1 MLKLAGRA
9 MAGIAVVT
17 ATLAGAT
24 SAGAQTP
31 AIIILVRD
39 AGSTAPLSGVQIT
52 LDHRPTGDTTDADG
66 LARLLGTPV
75 GKHMVGLRLLGY
87 TPDSA
92 LVVVTR
98 GKRAMVERQLRV
110 VARVLPGVTTTAEF
124 VDPRL
129 EGFMRRRAKGGGFF
143 FTRGAIDSSHT
154 RTLDQLLR
162 GSTTAGLI
170 RGPGGQVFLASR
182 SAQHEFGICWV
193 QIFLDGA
200 FIYHPSATI
209 DIEHNPPP
217 DLKGLLTSQL
227 EAVEFYPNPA
237 TTPVQFREGDPSCG
251 TLVLWSRMH

>member
-1 MLKLAGRA
+1 MLKRAGRS
-9 MAGIAVVT
+9 MAGIAVVA
-17 ATLAGAT
+17 ATSAGAT
-24 SAGAQTP
+24 SARAQTP
-31 AIIILVRD
+31 AVVILVRD

-66 LARLLGTPV
+66 IARLLDTPV
-75 GKHMVGLRLLGY
+75 GKHVVGLRRLGY
-87 TPDSA
+87 TPVSDSI
-92 LVVVTR
+92 VVIR
-98 GKRAMVERQLRV
+98 GKRAMVERQLRA
-110 VARVLPGVTTTAEF
+110 VARALPGVTTTAEPI
-124 VDPRL
+124 DPQL

-170 RGPGGQVFLASR
+170 PGPGGQVYLASR
-182 SAQHEFGICWV
+182 SAQLQFGICWV

-200 FIYHPSATI
+200 FIYHYDPHIRT
-209 DIEHNPPP
+209 PPP
-217 DLKGLLTSQL
+217 DLKGFLTSQI

-237 TTPVQFREGDPSCG
+237 TTPVQFREGTPSCG